1 MANKRYYWLKLD
13 EHFFK
18 SNGIKIIK
26 KMTDGYKYIVL
37 YLEMMLLS
45 INSNGNLY
53 VSDGVAFDAELL
65 SYVVD
70 MDTEDVEAALRVFEK
85 LKLIERDNA
94 TIRILNFDNMV
105 GSETADAERMRR
117 KRSNKT
123 EHCSVLFEHCSTDI
137 DKDIDTEKEK
147 DIDIETEGEKE
158 KEAEA
163 SFGTHSGKNNFENSF
178 DNIPSLDD
186 VKAYALERGS
196 AVDCEKFY
204 DHYSAVGWMMG
215 KTPIKDW
222 KAAFRKWEKT
232 EKVPAPP
239 SASYSY
245 SPKPKQVSA
254 PAASEEHYDKN
265 ENSSFDTDDFFMAAL
280 RRSYGD
286 ISDESLGYL
295 MRRD

>member
-186 VKAYALERGS
+186 VKVYALERGS

-204 DHYSAVGWMMG
+204 DHYSAVGWLMG

>member
-117 KRSNKT
+117 KRSNKN
-123 EHCSVLFEHCSTDI
+123 ELCSVLFEHCSTDI

-232 EKVPAPP
+232 EKAPAPP

-245 SPKPKQVSA
+245 SPKPEQVSA
-254 PAASEEHYDKN
+254 PAAGEEHYDKN

>member
-1 MANKRYYWLKLD
+1 
-13 EHFFK
+13 
-18 SNGIKIIK
+18 
-26 KMTDGYKYIVL
+26 
-37 YLEMMLLS
+37 
-45 INSNGNLY
+45 
-53 VSDGVAFDAELL
+53 
-65 SYVVD
+65 
-70 MDTEDVEAALRVFEK
+70 
-85 LKLIERDNA
+85 
-94 TIRILNFDNMV
+94 
-105 GSETADAERMRR
+105 
-117 KRSNKT
+117 
-123 EHCSVLFEHCSTDI
+123 
-137 DKDIDTEKEK
+137 
-147 DIDIETEGEKE
+147 IETEGEKE

-232 EKVPAPP
+232 EKAPAPP

>member
-245 SPKPKQVSA
+245 SPKPEQVSA

>member
-18 SNGIKIIK
+18 SNGLKIIK

-232 EKVPAPP
+232 EKAPAPP

>member
-204 DHYSAVGWMMG
+204 DHYSAVGWLMG

>member
-94 TIRILNFDNMV
+94 TIRILNFDNMG
-105 GSETADAERMRR
+105 GSETEDARR
-117 KRSNKT
+117 KRSEKQNGGKFP
-123 EHCSVLFEHCSTDI
+123 ENFRKNSTDI

-232 EKVPAPP
+232 EKAPAPP